1 MKTLWKKLLC
11 QGLAVLLLFS
21 LLAPAAQALTADQL
35 KELLGE
41 HYLYGVTDAVLDE
54 DTIEAI
60 MAEIDDPYTDY
71 LDAEEY
77 QALLASMEDTEVA
90 GIGISGTMTEQGLL
104 IAEVFPNTPAQR
116 KGLVAGDIITAVDGQ
131 STIGQEANTVTGW
144 IQGEAHTQM
153 RITVLHADG
162 KERDYTITRLKIVI
176 ASTTSE
182 ILENGMGY
190 INCKT
195 FGTSTL
201 GHFLDAMKKDMTGGA
216 WIVDL
221 RSNLGG
227 DVYGVSQVL
236 GVFIGMANVV
246 YLRDGKDQYLLYR
259 SSQDSVTIYPTIVL
273 TSGYTASAAEIFAS
287 AIRDRG
293 RGLIIGETTY
303 GKGVAQV
310 LLDQRQYPDY
320 FSEGDALKVTA
331 YRYFAA
337 ESHTTAD
344 RVGVIPHVLV
354 PAQMG
359 EGIAQLLSTEAP
371 YGDCSGYLRI
381 VLGNWRW
388 YIDLEYALSEEMR
401 PYFVA
406 LLEATAPGTV
416 MRLGTEDGQWVYTN
430 ALELVAEFGLTEYQ
444 SRSFSDVGDSLY
456 RMAINTLAT
465 YDILRGKGDGTFNPK
480 GSLTRAELCAVLC
493 QAMNLDSSGTSDYTD
508 VPESAWYADEV
519 QAVTNA
525 GHMKGVGDGKFNP
538 EGLVTQEQM
547 ITVMARL
554 TVNLNTLIYEESKAW
569 NDATDGVPEGYSDW
583 SQAAVWLLAKSQVNL
598 FGKPVNLLYDE
609 PENIDP
615 QGYALREETAAVL
628 CRVLEYVWILPT

>member
-1 MKTLWKKLLC
+1 MKSFWKKLLC
-11 QGLAVLLLFS
+11 QGLAVLLLLS
-21 LLAPAAQALTADQL
+21 LLVPAAQALTAEQL
-35 KELLGE
+35 RELLGE

-60 MAEIDDPYTDY
+60 MAELDDPYTDY

-77 QALLASMEDTEVA
+77 QALLDSMEDTEVA

-116 KGLVAGDIITAVDGQ
+116 KGLVAGDIITAIDGQ
-131 STIGQEANTVTGW
+131 STVGQEADTVTGW
-144 IQGEAHTQM
+144 IQGEAHTQL
-153 RITVLHADG
+153 RATVLHADG
-162 KERDYTITRLKIVI
+162 SEKNYTITRLKIVI

-195 FGTSTL
+195 FGRSTL

-227 DVYGVSQVL
+227 DVHGVAQVL
-236 GVFIGMANVV
+236 GVFIGQANVV

-259 SSQDSVTIYPTIVL
+259 SYQDSVTIYPTIVL

-287 AIRDRG
+287 AIRDRD
-293 RGLIIGETTY
+293 RGLIVGETTY

-310 LLDQRQYPDY
+310 LLDKRQYPEY
-320 FSEGDALKVTA
+320 FTEGDALRVTA
-331 YRYFAA
+331 YRYFSAG
-337 ESHTTAD
+337 SYTTSD

-354 PAQMG
+354 PAQLG
-359 EGIAQLLSTEAP
+359 EGIAQLLGAAEP

-381 VLGNWRW
+381 VLGGWRW
-388 YIDLEYALSEEMR
+388 YIDLDYAMTEEMR

-406 LLEATAPGTV
+406 LLEASSPSTA
-416 MRLGTEDGQWVYTN
+416 MRLGTEDGRWEHTN
-430 ALELVAEFGLTEYQ
+430 AAELVAAFDLTEYQ
-444 SRSFSDVGDSLY
+444 SRWFSDVESSRH

-465 YDILRGKGDGTFNPK
+465 YDILRGRGDGTFNPT
-480 GSLTRAELCAVLC
+480 GTLTRAELCAVLY
-493 QAMNLDSSGTSDYTD
+493 QAMNLDASGTASYAD
-508 VPESAWYADEV
+508 VSETAWYADAV
-519 QAVTNA
+519 RAVTNA
-525 GHMKGVGDGKFNP
+525 GYMNGVGDGRFNP
-538 EGLVTQEQM
+538 QGLVTNEQL

-554 TVNLNTLIYEESKAW
+554 TVQLNTLIYEESKAW
-569 NDATDGVPEGYSDW
+569 DDAADGVPEGYSDW
-583 SQAAVWLLAKSQVNL
+583 AQAAVWLLAKSQMNL
-598 FGKPVNLLYDE
+598 FGQPINLLYDA
-609 PENIDP
+609 PEDISP
-615 QGYALREETAAVL
+615 RGAALREDTAALL